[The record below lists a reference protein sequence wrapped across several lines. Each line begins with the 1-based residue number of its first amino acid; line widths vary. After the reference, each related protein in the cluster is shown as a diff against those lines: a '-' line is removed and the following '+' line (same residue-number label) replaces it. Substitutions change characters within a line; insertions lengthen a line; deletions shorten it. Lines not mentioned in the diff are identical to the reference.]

1 MEGNLSTSALLM
13 IKIEEDEN
21 RILSSMPSFHYI
33 GRVTRV
39 YRIFHIRYLSQ
50 NLISS
55 NDT

>member
-1 MEGNLSTSALLM
+1 MQGNLSTSALLM

-21 RILSSMPSFHYI
+21 RTLSSMPSFHYI